1 MVVGQQVKFKDSA
14 SRLYGDSILL
24 RDKSEVYDV
33 YYNEID
39 GDGTVKGT
47 RHTPLTLPIISTLP
61 AIPTFTPGTQNITV
75 DEKDPLTLNA
85 GNYGQ
90 LRAKEKST
98 ITFTG
103 GIYTFSSW
111 DIGQQVKIEFTA
123 PSEIRIA
130 GKLDTNEK
138 TTLGPKAGASGLTAK
153 DIRIIVVGQNGK
165 AGQKDEKDNE
175 QKGDDKDKDKD
186 KDKNIN
192 ATPKAAEFG
201 EQNIINATIYVPN
214 GTLWLRQKTDAT
226 GSFIA
231 RWVVI
236 GEQVELTL
244 STTILP
250 TATPTATL
258 TASATSTST
267 ATATVTPTF
276 SKTPT
281 FTKTATNKQ

>member
-1 MVVGQQVKFKDSA
+1 VVFAQEGVWLKEKSVVNSGHIAANSVSSGPYLSDSSEVVIGQSVKFKDPA

-47 RHTPLTLPIISTLP
+47 RHTPLTLPVISTLP

-75 DEKDPLTLNA
+75 DEKDSLTLNP
-85 GNYGQ
+85 GNYDT
-90 LRAKEKST
+90 LRARKKAT

-138 TTLGPKAGASGLTAK
+138 TTLGPKAGGG
-153 DIRIIVVGQNGK
+153 IIC
-165 AGQKDEKDNE
+165 
-175 QKGDDKDKDKD
+175 
-186 KDKNIN
+186 
-192 ATPKAAEFG
+192 
-201 EQNIINATIYVPN
+201 
-214 GTLWLRQKTDAT
+214 LWLALGGPKRASRLA
-226 GSFIA
+226 GSWSRGVCGRMAANIFGSSNHFCS
-231 RWVVI
+231 VC
-236 GEQVELTL
+236 
-244 STTILP
+244 
-250 TATPTATL
+250 
-258 TASATSTST
+258 SAKR
-267 ATATVTPTF
+267 A
-276 SKTPT
+276 
-281 FTKTATNKQ
+281 